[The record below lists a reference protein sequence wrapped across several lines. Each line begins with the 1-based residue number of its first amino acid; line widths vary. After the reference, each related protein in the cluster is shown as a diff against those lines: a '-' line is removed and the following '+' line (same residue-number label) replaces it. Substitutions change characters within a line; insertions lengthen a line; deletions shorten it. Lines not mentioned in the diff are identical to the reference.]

1 MLYNF
6 LFADNQSPENA
17 IVMFLITICVFI
29 VSLAVHE
36 FAHAFA
42 AYKMGD
48 NTAKLAGR
56 MTLNPFK
63 HLDMFGFIFFLF
75 IGAGWAKPVPVNPN
89 NFNNYKKGARVV
101 SISGVLANFCLGL
114 LAAIVIIVLSY
125 FKINNAVMH
134 YIIAILIIF
143 VQVNG
148 LLVMFNIL
156 PFPSLDGFNF
166 LTTLVKPDSK
176 VLKFLYQK
184 GLRILIGIIL
194 LSIITDLFFGFD
206 IFTVYLNLLSDFEI
220 YIIGLLG
227 A

>member
-17 IVMFLITICVFI
+17 IVMFLITICVFV

-36 FAHAFA
+36 FAHALA

-75 IGAGWAKPVPVNPN
+75 IGVGWAKPVPVNPN

-184 GLRILIGIIL
+184 GLRILIGIVLIGVV
-194 LSIITDLFFGFD
+194 TDLFFGFD

>member
-36 FAHAFA
+36 FAHALA

-125 FKINNAVMH
+125 FKINNVVMH

-194 LSIITDLFFGFD
+194 LSVITDLFFGFD

>member
-36 FAHAFA
+36 FAHALA

-114 LAAIVIIVLSY
+114 LATIVIIVLSY
-125 FKINNAVMH
+125 FKVNNAVMH

>member
-17 IVMFLITICVFI
+17 IVMFLITISIFV
-29 VSLAVHE
+29 VSLTLHE
-36 FAHAFA
+36 FAHAVA
-42 AYKMGD
+42 AHKMGD
-48 NTAKLAGR
+48 NTAKMAGR

-63 HLDMFGFIFFLF
+63 HLDLFGFIFFLF
-75 IGAGWAKPVPVNPN
+75 IGVGWAKPVPVNPN
-89 NFNNYKKGARVV
+89 NFKNYKKGARVV

-125 FKINNAVMH
+125 FKINNAVMQN
-134 YIIAILIIF
+134 IIDILIIF

-184 GLRILIGIIL
+184 GLRILIGIVLIGVV
-194 LSIITDLFFGFD
+194 TDLFFGFD
-206 IFTVYLNLLSDFEI
+206 IFTLYLNLLSDFEI

>member
-17 IVMFLITICVFI
+17 IVMFLITISIFV
-29 VSLAVHE
+29 VSLTVHE
-36 FAHAFA
+36 FAHAVA

-48 NTAKLAGR
+48 NTAKIAGR

-63 HLDMFGFIFFLF
+63 HLDLFGFIFFLF
-75 IGAGWAKPVPVNPN
+75 IGVGWAKPVPVNPN
-89 NFNNYKKGARVV
+89 NFNNYKKGARIV

-114 LAAIVIIVLSY
+114 LSAVAIIVLSC
-125 FKINNAVMH
+125 FKIDNAVMQ
-134 YIIAILIIF
+134 YIITILIIF

-184 GLRILIGIIL
+184 GLRILIGIVLIGVV
-194 LSIITDLFFGFD
+194 TDLFFGFD

>member
-17 IVMFLITICVFI
+17 IVMFLITISIFV
-29 VSLAVHE
+29 VSLTVHE
-36 FAHAFA
+36 FAHAVA
-42 AYKMGD
+42 AHKMGD

-75 IGAGWAKPVPVNPN
+75 IGVGWAKPVPVNPN
-89 NFNNYKKGARVV
+89 NFKNYKKGARVV

-125 FKINNAVMH
+125 FKIDNAVMQN
-134 YIIAILIIF
+134 IIDILIIF

-184 GLRILIGIIL
+184 GLRILIGIVLIGVV
-194 LSIITDLFFGFD
+194 TDLFFGFD
-206 IFTVYLNLLSDFEI
+206 IFMLYLNLLSDFEI